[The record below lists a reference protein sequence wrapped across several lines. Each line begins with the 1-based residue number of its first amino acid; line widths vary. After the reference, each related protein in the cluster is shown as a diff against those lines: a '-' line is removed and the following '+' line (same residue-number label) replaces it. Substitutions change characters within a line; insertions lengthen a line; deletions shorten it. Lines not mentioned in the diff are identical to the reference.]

1 MKLLEIRKNSRI
13 FRESPVRDSILQNY
27 IKQENGRELSLI
39 FDCKTRWNTLEA
51 MIERFIILKECVVLA
66 LNNTGASHMWN
77 EAYYPNIIELANI
90 LGPVRLA
97 AKALGRRDANLLTSE
112 GIFEFL
118 LNELKNLKTE
128 ISSKSLNALEVR
140 IQERRQVELVTL
152 LLYLQN
158 PQNISTKNC
167 NVFPLA

>member
-1 MKLLEIRKNSRI
+1 
-13 FRESPVRDSILQNY
+13 V
-27 IKQENGRELSLI
+27 
-39 FDCKTRWNTLEA
+39 
-51 MIERFIILKECVVLA
+51 
-66 LNNTGASHMWN
+66 
-77 EAYYPNIIELANI
+77 

-118 LNELKNLKTE
+118 LNELKNLKTK
-128 ISSKSLNALEVR
+128 ISSKLLNALEVR

-158 PQNISTKNC
+158 PQNISTKKC
-167 NVFPLA
+167 NVFPLASKLDIIKLSGENIV